1 MDDLLAEIEVQAR
14 HEIGIRH
21 AKVLA
26 VALEERD
33 RALLAAL
40 GGEVVGNDTL
50 SKIRCILAVDRTGPD
65 RTGLARR
72 SLLFDADDQLA
83 VQVAYLRATRIPS
96 AECVAS
102 RLT

>member
-50 SKIRCILAVDRTGPD
+50 SKIRCILAVDRAERTGPD
-65 RTGLARR
+65 QTGTPVPPVR
-72 SLLFDADDQLA
+72 
-83 VQVAYLRATRIPS
+83 
-96 AECVAS
+96 CG
-102 RLT
+102 